1 MNNSINASFIENKSL
16 KTLCNIVWIILM
28 VKTVLYLYF
37 ISIRKESK
45 TFDLNKIN
53 SYFKEGKEF

>member
-1 MNNSINASFIENKSL
+1 
-16 KTLCNIVWIILM
+16 M

-37 ISIRKESK
+37 IFIRKESK